1 LQGWGGEAITVKD
14 QLIQEIEQASEPVL
28 QETLRLIQ
36 LLKGADAEHLEAIQD
51 ALDLYEARTVI
62 AQSKSLGE
70 EPQPWHEVKA
80 ELGLT

>member
-1 LQGWGGEAITVKD
+1 MTVKE

-36 LLKGADAEHLEAIQD
+36 LLKGAETADLEVIQD
-51 ALDLYEARTVI
+51 ALDLYEAQTAI
-62 AQSKSLGE
+62 AWSQSKGE
-70 EPQPWHEVKA
+70 EPQPWHQVKA